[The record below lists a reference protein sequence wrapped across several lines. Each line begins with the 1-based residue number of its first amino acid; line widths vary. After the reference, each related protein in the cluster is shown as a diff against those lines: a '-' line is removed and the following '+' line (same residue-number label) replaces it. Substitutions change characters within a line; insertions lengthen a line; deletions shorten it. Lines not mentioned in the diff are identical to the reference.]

1 MRATAAATLVLLG
14 AGLAGCGSDDPQPVA
29 IASSEPPDA
38 KLSCREGGL
47 LTEPLPAG
55 WQRASLTSGPLTL
68 LYGRQLADGHA
79 NSALPTRR
87 TLRRL
92 IADPAST
99 PRERRLARR
108 TLRHTAPGSFGVAEA
123 FVVVAADARVTL
135 SVAPSQRST
144 VGLVYS
150 ARARSSERRGAAGAY
165 RVADADSAVT
175 FQGCRAGR
183 THFLGGIVVAG
194 ARCVRLTVRA
204 PGRPAAELRI
214 PFAGAECVRREAVG
228 PGGRLLF
235 AHRPYMG
242 VACPKPNSIACDR
255 VGLAV
260 WLRRPAAEVMATI
273 NGQRLDLDGG
283 RRTQRPPVYWEGY
296 LQPAGLLSGPLKVRP
311 DRGLYHWTGEHP
323 RSARVVIQVR
333 RAGGA
338 VGRVSLAMPLRAGW
352 G

>member
-1 MRATAAATLVLLG
+1 MRPTAAATLVLLG

-29 IASSEPPDA
+29 IASSQAPAAE
-38 KLSCREGGL
+38 LTCREGGL
-47 LTEPLPAG
+47 LTEPLPTG
-55 WQRASLTSGPLTL
+55 WRRASLSSGPLTL
-68 LYGRQLADGHA
+68 LYGRQLADQRAG
-79 NSALPTRR
+79 SARPTRR

-92 IADPAST
+92 IAAPATT

-123 FVVVAADARVTL
+123 FVVVDPNARVTL
-135 SVAPSQRST
+135 SVAPSQRSR

-150 ARARSSERRGAAGAY
+150 ARARGSERRGAAGAY

-175 FQGCRAGR
+175 FRGCRAGP

-194 ARCVRLTVRA
+194 ARCVRLTVTA
-204 PGRPAAELRI
+204 AGRPAAELPV
-214 PFAGAECVRREAVG
+214 PFAGAKCVRREAAG

-235 AHRPYMG
+235 AQRPYMG

-255 VGLAV
+255 IGLAV
-260 WLRRPAAEVMATI
+260 WLRRPAAQVTATI

-283 RRTQRPPVYWEGY
+283 RRTGRPPVYWEGY

-323 RSARVVIQVR
+323 RSARLAITVR

-338 VGRVSLAMPLRAGW
+338 VGRVSLVMPLRAGW